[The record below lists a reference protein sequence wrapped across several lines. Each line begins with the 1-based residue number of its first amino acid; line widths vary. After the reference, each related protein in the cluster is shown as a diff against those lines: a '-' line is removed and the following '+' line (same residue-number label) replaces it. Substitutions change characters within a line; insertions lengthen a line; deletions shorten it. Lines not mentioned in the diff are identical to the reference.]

1 MDKQL
6 RRDILVTALC
16 VLLAAPVLAGVGF
29 VAVTGL
35 VAL

>member
-1 MDKQL
+1 MDRQL
-6 RRDILVTALC
+6 KREILLTALC
-16 VLLAAPVLAGVGF
+16 VLLAAPVLVGVGF

>member
-6 RRDILVTALC
+6 KREILLTALC
-16 VLLAAPVLAGVGF
+16 VLLAAPFLAGVGF

>member
-1 MDKQL
+1 MDKQV
-6 RRDILVTALC
+6 RREILLTALC
-16 VLLAAPVLAGVGF
+16 VLLAAPIVASVGF

>member
-1 MDKQL
+1 MDQQL
-6 RRDILVTALC
+6 KREILLTALC

>member
-6 RRDILVTALC
+6 KREILLTALC
-16 VLLAAPVLAGVGF
+16 VLLAAPVIAGVGF